1 MKKNLKSKSLFSGI
15 FFAMFF
21 LPFFSLNAQ
30 CPFGEKYNCLGECG
44 RFIDENQDSFCD
56 NGLIQ
61 VEEVKTETQTVVEPI
76 KAKKEK
82 EVSVEKQSDS
92 KQEKVEEKIEENNSK
107 KEEIISKEKK
117 IETKKEKIIS
127 KEKKSKKPYRIIAIT
142 IAVLIAYLFTFI
154 LVKTGKIK
162 KLSHRKIW
170 NVILLLTF
178 LVSCL
183 LGFVLALQIN
193 YGFCMEW
200 FRDFLQWHVEFGIAM
215 TIIAFIHIIWHY
227 KYYTSLVSKKK

>member
-92 KQEKVEEKIEENNSK
+92 KKEKVEEKIEENNSK

-117 IETKKEKIIS
+117 TR
-127 KEKKSKKPYRIIAIT
+127 KPYSIILISS
-142 IAVLIAYLFTFI
+142 IVLVSYFATYL
-154 LVKTGKIK
+154 LVKAGKMK
-162 KLSHRKIW
+162 KLSHRKLW

-193 YGFCMEW
+193 YGFCMDW
-200 FRDFLQWHVEFGIAM
+200 FRNFLKWHVEFGIAM
-215 TIIAFIHIIWHY
+215 TLIAVIHIIWHY
-227 KYYTSLVSKKK
+227 KYYINMISKKN

>member
-21 LPFFSLNAQ
+21 LPFFYLNAQ

-92 KQEKVEEKIEENNSK
+92 KKEKVEEKIEENNSK

-127 KEKKSKKPYRIIAIT
+127 KEKKTRKPYSIILISS
-142 IAVLIAYLFTFI
+142 IVLVSYFATYL
-154 LVKTGKIK
+154 LVKAGKMK
-162 KLSHRKIW
+162 KLSHRKLW

-193 YGFCMEW
+193 YGFCMDW
-200 FRDFLQWHVEFGIAM
+200 FRNFLKWHVEFGIAM
-215 TIIAFIHIIWHY
+215 TLIAVIHIIWHY
-227 KYYTSLVSKKK
+227 KYYINMISKKN

>member
-1 MKKNLKSKSLFSGI
+1 MKSTFKSKKMFFVSGI
-15 FFAMFF
+15 TLFF
-21 LPFFSLNAQ
+21 LMPFSIHAQ

-76 KAKKEK
+76 KTKKEK

-92 KQEKVEEKIEENNSK
+92 KKEKVEEKIEENNSK

-154 LVKTGKIK
+154 LVKTGKMK
-162 KLSHRKIW
+162 KLSQRKLW

-193 YGFCMEW
+193 YGFCMDW
-200 FRDFLQWHVEFGIAM
+200 FRNFLKWHVEFGIAM
-215 TIIAFIHIIWHY
+215 TLIAVIHIIWHY
-227 KYYTSLVSKKK
+227 KYYINMISKKN